1 MFLVFLDSRLKH
13 VWENSSYKFK
23 RWSPSLVKAIRKKIQ
38 LLANAPD
45 ERDLKSMGSLHFKKL
60 KGDRAGTYSIRVNE
74 QYRLILTFETDIEGR
89 KVIIIEMVDYHP

>member
-1 MFLVFLDSRLKH
+1 MFLVFLDSRLKD
-13 VWENSSYKFK
+13 VWENSSYKSK

-45 ERDLKSMGSLHFKKL
+45 ERDLKKMGSLHFEKL

-74 QYRLILTFETDIEGR
+74 QYRLILAFETDIEGR
-89 KVIIIEMVDYHP
+89 KVIIIEMVDYHS